1 MDKKT
6 IVPISALVLALAA
19 LPALAVDPNPFV
31 LDRIDAQ
38 LIVACFGAISAIVL
52 RPMIKNRRQ
61 RWRNRGVAKRL
72 DSRPTRPTQHS

>member
-31 LDRIDAQ
+31 FDRIDAQ

>member
-6 IVPISALVLALAA
+6 TVLISALVLALAA
-19 LPALAVDPNPFV
+19 LPTLALDPNHFV

>member
-1 MDKKT
+1 MDKKK
-6 IVPISALVLALAA
+6 IVLISGLVLALAA
-19 LPALAVDPNPFV
+19 LPTLAVDPNPFV
-31 LDRIDAQ
+31 SDRIDAQ

-61 RWRNRGVAKRL
+61 RWRKRRVAKRL

>member
-6 IVPISALVLALAA
+6 IVLISALVLALAA
-19 LPALAVDPNPFV
+19 LPTLAVDPNPFV

-52 RPMIKNRRQ
+52 RPMIRDRRQ
-61 RWRNRGVAKRL
+61 RWRNRRVAKRL
-72 DSRPTRPTQHS
+72 DSRLTRPSQHS

>member
-1 MDKKT
+1 MDKKK
-6 IVPISALVLALAA
+6 IVLISGLVLALAA
-19 LPALAVDPNPFV
+19 LPTLAVDPNPFV

-61 RWRNRGVAKRL
+61 RWRNRGVAKGL